1 MRWLVLTTALAVA
14 CGDPA
19 PNPETPIP
27 APQGVLHAPS
37 ELGGDFS
44 LDHRITIRWQGRDA
58 SFRGVMEKRGD
69 SLTLVGLAPHGGRGF
84 VLRQEG
90 LEVSFESQLPEAL
103 PFPPE
108 HILMTLHRAWL
119 LGIGTVVLAD
129 GEHRVERDG
138 EEIVETWSGGRLTSR
153 SFRALD
159 GTPSGLFEIT
169 YEGGFDP
176 SHASAPT
183 RVIVRDGWVGYEL
196 EADAISMAPLRPI
209 EGPPIEAPPSE
220 AAPVSA
226 PAE

>member
-1 MRWLVLTTALAVA
+1 MRALLVAAALAVVG
-14 CGDPA
+14 CGDPTA
-19 PNPETPIP
+19 RDPETPVP

-37 ELGGDFS
+37 ELGSDFS
-44 LDHRITIRWQGRDA
+44 LDHRITIRWQGREA

-69 SLTLVGLAPHGGRGF
+69 VLTLVGLAPHGGRGF

-119 LGIGTVVLAD
+119 LGIGTVVLPD
-129 GEHRVERDG
+129 GEHRLERDR
-138 EEIVETWSGGRLTSR
+138 EEIVEIWSGGRLHSR
-153 SFRALD
+153 SFRVMD
-159 GTPSGLFEIT
+159 GAPAGLFEIT

-176 SHASAPT
+176 THASAPS
-183 RVIVRDGWVGYEL
+183 RVTVRDGWVGYEL
-196 EADAISMAPLRPI
+196 EADAITMAPLVEVPT
-209 EGPPIEAPPSE
+209 EPSAE
-220 AAPVSA
+220 PVSA

>member
-1 MRWLVLTTALAVA
+1 M
-14 CGDPA
+14 
-19 PNPETPIP
+19 
-27 APQGVLHAPS
+27 LHAPS

-44 LDHRITIRWQGRDA
+44 LDHRITIRWQGREA

-69 SLTLVGLAPHGGRGF
+69 TLTLVGLAPHGGRGF

-90 LEVSFESQLPEAL
+90 TEISFESQLPEAL

-119 LGIGTVVLAD
+119 LGIGTAALPD
-129 GEHRVERDG
+129 GEHRLERDG

-153 SFRALD
+153 SFRVLD
-159 GTPSGLFEIT
+159 GTPSGLFEIG

-176 SHASAPT
+176 SRASAPT
-183 RVIVRDGWVGYEL
+183 RLTVRDGWIGYEL
-196 EADAISMAPLRPI
+196 EADAIAMAPLAPL
-209 EGPPIEAPPSE
+209 EAPIE